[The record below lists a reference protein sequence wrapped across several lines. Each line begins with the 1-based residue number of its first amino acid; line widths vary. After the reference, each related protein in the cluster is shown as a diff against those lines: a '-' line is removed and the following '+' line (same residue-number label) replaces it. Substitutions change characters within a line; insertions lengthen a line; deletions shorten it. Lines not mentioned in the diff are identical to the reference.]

1 MKISKN
7 KLNLALARKQWN
19 QRDLRDNAVVS
30 SQTTLNINKGKEVM
44 PATAG
49 RIAAALGVDVTEI
62 IEQEESTMY
71 QYFHKLRVRFAE
83 LEMKQGE
90 VAKRANMAE
99 STLTARMTGRLPWNG
114 DEIARVAKV
123 LDIPAD
129 QIGAFFFVDAP
140 KEYRKKVG

>member
-1 MKISKN
+1 
-7 KLNLALARKQWN
+7 
-19 QRDLRDNAVVS
+19 
-30 SQTTLNINKGKEVM
+30 
-44 PATAG
+44 
-49 RIAAALGVDVTEI
+49 
-62 IEQEESTMY
+62 MY

-123 LDIPAD
+123 VGIPTD
-129 QIGAFFFVDAP
+129 QIGVFFFEDAP
-140 KEYRKKVG
+140 KEYKKKGGVITCEKMNAQRSCNPFCNT